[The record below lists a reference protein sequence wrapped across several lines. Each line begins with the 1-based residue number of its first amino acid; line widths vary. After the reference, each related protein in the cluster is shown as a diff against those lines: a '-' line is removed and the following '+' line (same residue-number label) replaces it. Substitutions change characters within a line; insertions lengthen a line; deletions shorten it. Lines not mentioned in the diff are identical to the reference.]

1 MGWAIPGQGATLEAM
16 KDVAAKILDEA
27 LRLPA
32 EARAAIADSLLDSL
46 DTAVDP
52 DAEDAWH
59 QEIRNRIKNLDSGL
73 TNAVPWSEARKAIL
87 GG

>member
-1 MGWAIPGQGATLEAM
+1 M

-32 EARAAIADSLLDSL
+32 EARAAIADTLLESL
-46 DTAVDP
+46 DTVVDP
-52 DAEDAWH
+52 DAEDAW
-59 QEIRNRIKNLDSGL
+59 QREIRERIRNLGSG
-73 TNAVPWSEARKAIL
+73 TTKAVPWSEARKAIL